1 MRKLQH
7 STRATPRHHM
17 QQQGNTMASYAAAG
31 QHHGI
36 IRSSRATP
44 RHHTQQQGNTMKPHA
59 SAGHYHGAV
68 YGHCHG
74 LIQQQG
80 TATALYSSTRAL
92 PRPYTVAPEHC
103 HGLIRPYTVAVTI
116 SPGVTEC
123 TILGSGV
130 LRRAERVTGGAMID
144 GSLVE
149 RSEEVTAARLL
160 HAPAGCHQIIIRPHK
175 ARGSSGE

>member
-1 MRKLQH
+1 MWLLLPELCADDSNAASTEGVEMRESLPCPACLLTKEPVSCCASLHHYAKTATQH
-7 STRATPRHHM
+7 QS
-17 QQQGNTMASYAAAG
+17 NTTASHAAAG

-92 PRPYTVAPEHC
+92 PRPYTALYSRCYH
-103 HGLIRPYTVAVTI
+103 IT
-116 SPGVTEC
+116 
-123 TILGSGV
+123 
-130 LRRAERVTGGAMID
+130 
-144 GSLVE
+144 
-149 RSEEVTAARLL
+149 
-160 HAPAGCHQIIIRPHK
+160 
-175 ARGSSGE
+175 RGD